1 MCSYNVLVF
10 GGHRIVG
17 LLGDQPALGVYISF
31 PSRAHLLTTSYIQA
45 DGKGAV
51 LKPFVWI
58 ALLFVGPTISSVA
71 VNYYIFLMTRALV
84 RTESL
89 LTQLMFDHALRLRMR
104 DTAEDEEKKEEQAN
118 DSSPRI
124 NVEDVD
130 ETAESSNGET
140 TEVASSDGGKGK
152 SANKKE
158 AADKEA
164 AQAKGQGLAGRINVL
179 MAADVESVVEGMLC
193 DARTHVTDK

>member
-1 MCSYNVLVF
+1 MLNFSYLQN
-10 GGHRIVG
+10 
-17 LLGDQPALGVYISF
+17 
-31 PSRAHLLTTSYIQA
+31 
-45 DGKGAV
+45 DGKDAS

-58 ALLFVGPTISSVA
+58 ALLFVGPTLSSLSIQ
-71 VNYYIFLMTRALV
+71 YYIFLMTRALV

-89 LTQLMFDHALRLRMR
+89 LTQLLFDHALRLRMR
-104 DTAEDEEKKEEQAN
+104 DSTEDEEEKKDDETAAG
-118 DSSPRI
+118 PLI

-130 ETAESSNGET
+130 GNANESSNGES

-152 SANKKE
+152 EVDKKA

-179 MAADVESVVEGMLC
+179 MAADVESVVEGQFGTSGLSLIR
-193 DARTHVTDK
+193 RT